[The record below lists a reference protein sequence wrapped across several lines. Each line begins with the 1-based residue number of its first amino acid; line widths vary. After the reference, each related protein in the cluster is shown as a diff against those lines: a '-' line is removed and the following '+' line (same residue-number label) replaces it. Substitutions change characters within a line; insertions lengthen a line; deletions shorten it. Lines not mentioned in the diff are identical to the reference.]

1 MTPTLISNLLGKKLV
16 FVTGKGGIGKTL
28 ISAAI
33 AQAASASCRDVLVA
47 ESAAQDQLA
56 ALFGL
61 APVGHVETI
70 VSPHLQC
77 INLSASGNFREYVT
91 KYLGQKVLFET
102 VFNHRVV
109 KSFFNT
115 IPGLAEIMLLGRLFY
130 SLELSARKKDFIV
143 FDGAASG
150 HFHSLM
156 TTPDAVLNSGLAGP
170 LVKETKRIREFLSDP
185 AKCALLVVATPE
197 DLVIAETLDFLPK
210 LAKVSP
216 VKLAGLVLNRVP
228 PKIDS
233 NLQSNPRALLAEA
246 YVRRKHDS
254 AERARSALKNGLEAM
269 YAAGDLKS
277 EIPIFD
283 VH

>member
-91 KYLGQKVLFET
+91 KY
-102 VFNHRVV
+102 
-109 KSFFNT
+109 
-115 IPGLAEIMLLGRLFY
+115 
-130 SLELSARKKDFIV
+130 
-143 FDGAASG
+143 
-150 HFHSLM
+150 
-156 TTPDAVLNSGLAGP
+156 
-170 LVKETKRIREFLSDP
+170 
-185 AKCALLVVATPE
+185 
-197 DLVIAETLDFLPK
+197 
-210 LAKVSP
+210 
-216 VKLAGLVLNRVP
+216 
-228 PKIDS
+228 
-233 NLQSNPRALLAEA
+233 
-246 YVRRKHDS
+246 
-254 AERARSALKNGLEAM
+254 
-269 YAAGDLKS
+269 
-277 EIPIFD
+277 
-283 VH
+283 